1 MIKLATSY
9 NGKIRILGNGTY
21 NRITSKAFCPNSD
34 ISQHT
39 EDQNCYTDNL
49 FIHDIK
55 VSGVGLEFLEW
66 KTFAP
71 LVKLRILDISVNNLK
86 ELNFDVFENNL
97 KLENLN
103 VSRNHIKRL
112 LKSNNEN
119 NLLNLKV
126 LDISNNWIRIL
137 DLTIFINYHRLEYIY
152 ASNNYIEYMNGN
164 LMALSSLVYLSLKD
178 NHISNLNVKRFE
190 DFIYS
195 SDTNLDMRDN
205 ARRIAMTCDKN
216 GKSFANYRIPS
227 NVLFSDYADIAW
239 IFGKNED
246 YAIFPANCLFNF
258 LKYEDQCTRYESEFK
273 IYRSKCRG
281 E

>member
-9 NGKIRILGNGTY
+9 DGKIRILGNGAY

-55 VSGVGLEFLEW
+55 VSGVGLEFLKW

-71 LVKLRILDISVNNLK
+71 LVKLRILDISVNHLK
-86 ELNFDVFENNL
+86 KLNFDIFDNNL

-112 LKSNNEN
+112 LKADNDN
-119 NLLNLKV
+119 NLPNLKV
-126 LDISNNWIRIL
+126 LDISNNWIRKL
-137 DLTIFINYHRLEYIY
+137 DLTIFVNYHRLEYIY

-164 LMALSSLVYLSLKD
+164 LMALSSLVYISLKD
-178 NHISNLNVKRFE
+178 NHISDLNVKRFV

-195 SDTNLDMRDN
+195 SNTKIDMRDN
-205 ARRIAMTCDKN
+205 ARRMTMTCDKN
-216 GKSFANYRIPS
+216 GISFTNYRIPS
-227 NVLFSDYADIAW
+227 NALFSDYTDIAW
-239 IFGKNED
+239 IFEKNDD
-246 YAIFPANCLFNF
+246 YAIFPANCLFNY

-273 IYRSKCRG
+273 FYRSKCKG

>member
-9 NGKIRILGNGTY
+9 DGKIRIVGNGTY
-21 NRITSKAFCPNSD
+21 NRISSKAFCPNSD

-39 EDQNCYTDNL
+39 DDQNCYTDNL

-55 VSGVGLEFLEW
+55 VSEVGLEFLEW

-71 LVKLRILDISVNNLK
+71 LVKLRILDLSVNRLK
-86 ELNFDVFENNL
+86 KLNFDIFENNL

-112 LKSNNEN
+112 LKSNKNN

-152 ASNNYIEYMNGN
+152 ASNNYIEYMYGN

-178 NHISNLNVKRFE
+178 NHINNLNVKRFE

-273 IYRSKCRG
+273 FYRSKCRG